1 MNEIKYLVICDHHP
15 RVCEVSV
22 RRETPQSW
30 FLDKVQDIVGATYL
44 GRFTAKA
51 HTHNV
56 VSTRAEAL
64 AAARKY
70 EEERFAELQKM
81 HDKVM
86 AGIIRAEAS
95 DGGH

>member
-1 MNEIKYLVICDHHP
+1 MNEIKYLVICDHYP
-15 RVCEVSV
+15 RVCEVAV
-22 RRETPQSW
+22 KRETEASW
-30 FLDKVQDIVGATYL
+30 FLEKVADVVGHTFL
-44 GRFTAKA
+44 GRLTQKS
-51 HTHNV
+51 HTHSV
-56 VSTRAEAL
+56 VNTRAEAL